1 MGEVIKAVVPVAGA
15 GTRLLPVT
23 KSQPKEM
30 LPVGRKP
37 VVQYV
42 VEEIE
47 RAGLKHVIFVTGRK
61 KVAIEDHFDHDPEL
75 ARLLK
80 ANGKMDLLAGLSFEE
95 NGSSFSYVRQG
106 QPRGLADA
114 ILTARHLVGNEDFVV
129 ALGDA
134 IIENRGGEEL
144 LTKLIRYHQQNAAAA
159 TIAVEEVTDDE
170 VSKYGIVTP
179 GATNGSFFRVTGVVE
194 KPSAEE
200 APSRLAIAAR
210 YVFSPE
216 IFEVIAA
223 TPPRGN
229 GEVYLT
235 DCIRD
240 LIDREQPVYCV
251 KLPPGSKRHDIG
263 NFESFFRAFI
273 HFALADP
280 DYGPALRSFLP
291 NADPQS

>member
-1 MGEVIKAVVPVAGA
+1 MQVTKAVVPAAGA

-37 VVQYV
+37 VIQYV
-42 VEEIE
+42 VEEIG

-61 KVAIEDHFDHDPEL
+61 KVAIEDHFDRDPEL
-75 ARLLK
+75 TRLLRE
-80 ANGKMDLLAGLSFEE
+80 NGKSDLLEALRFEQNGLSV
-95 NGSSFSYVRQG
+95 SYVRQSE
-106 QPRGLADA
+106 PRGLADA

-134 IIENRGGEEL
+134 IIENRAGDEL
-144 LTKLIRYHQQNAAAA
+144 LTKLVRCHEQNAAAA
-159 TIAVEEVTDDE
+159 TIAVEEVTEDE

-179 GATNGSFFRVTGVVE
+179 GATNGAFFRITDVVE
-194 KPSAEE
+194 KPSPQE

-216 IFEVIAA
+216 IFEVIAT
-223 TPPRGN
+223 TPPRAN

-235 DCIRD
+235 DCIRE
-240 LIDREQPVYCV
+240 LVDRELPVYCV
-251 KLPPGSKRHDIG
+251 KLPAGSKRHDIG

-280 DYGPALRSFLP
+280 DYGAALRELVT
-291 NADPQS
+291 DQDV

>member
-1 MGEVIKAVVPVAGA
+1 MGGVTKAVVPVAGA

-42 VEEIE
+42 VEEIG
-47 RAGLKHVIFVTGRK
+47 RAGLKHIIFVTGRK
-61 KVAIEDHFDHDPEL
+61 KVAIEDHFDHDSEL
-75 ARLLK
+75 ARLL
-80 ANGKMDLLAGLSFEE
+80 AENGKMDVLDGLSFEE
-95 NGSSFSYVRQG
+95 DGSSFSYVRQG

-114 ILTARHLVGNEDFVV
+114 ILTAKHLVGNEDFVV

-134 IIENRGGEEL
+134 IIESRAGEEL
-144 LTKLIRYHQQNAAAA
+144 LATLVGYHQQNAAAA
-159 TIAVEEVTDDE
+159 TIAVEEVTEDE

-179 GATNGSFFRVTGVVE
+179 GATNGSFFRVTDIVE
-194 KPSAEE
+194 KPSAKE

-223 TPPRGN
+223 TPPRAN

-235 DCIRD
+235 DCIQDLVDRD
-240 LIDREQPVYCV
+240 LPVYCV

-280 DYGPALRSFLP
+280 EYGPALRSLLP
-291 NADPQS
+291 NADPQG

>member
-1 MGEVIKAVVPVAGA
+1 MAQITKAVVPAAGV

-42 VEEIE
+42 IEEIG
-47 RAGLKHVIFVTGRK
+47 RAGLEHVIFVTGRR
-61 KVAIEDHFDHDPEL
+61 KVAIENHFDRDPEL
-75 ARLLK
+75 TRLLS
-80 ANGKMDLLAGLSFEE
+80 ANGKADLLDTLRFEQNGL
-95 NGSSFSYVRQG
+95 SFSYVRQG
-106 QPRGLADA
+106 EPRGLADA
-114 ILTARHLVGNEDFVV
+114 ILAAKHLVGNEDFVV

-134 IIENRGGEEL
+134 IIENAPGDDEL
-144 LTKLIRYHQQNAAAA
+144 LSKLIRCHQQNAAAA
-159 TIAVEEVTDDE
+159 TIAVEEVSDAE

-179 GATNGSFFRVTGVVE
+179 GATNGSFFRITDVVE
-194 KPSAEE
+194 KPSLEE

-216 IFEVIAA
+216 IFEVIASV
-223 TPPRGN
+223 PPRAN

-240 LIDREQPVYCV
+240 LIVRELPVYCV
-251 KLPPGSKRHDIG
+251 KLPPGTRRHDIG
-263 NFESFFRAFI
+263 NFESFFRAFL
-273 HFALADP
+273 HFALRDP
-280 DYGPALRSFLP
+280 EYGPALRGLL
-291 NADPQS
+291 ADGDA

>member
-1 MGEVIKAVVPVAGA
+1 MAEITKAVVPAAGA

-42 VEEIE
+42 IEEIG
-47 RAGLKHVIFVTGRK
+47 RAGLEHVIFVTGRR
-61 KVAIEDHFDHDPEL
+61 KVAIENHFDRDPEL
-75 ARLLK
+75 TRLLSG
-80 ANGKMDLLAGLSFEE
+80 NGKAHLLDTLRFEQNGL
-95 NGSSFSYVRQG
+95 SFSYVRQG
-106 QPRGLADA
+106 EPRGLADA

-134 IIENRGGEEL
+134 IIENRAGEEL
-144 LTKLIRYHQQNAAAA
+144 LAKLICCHQQNAAAA
-159 TIAVEEVTDDE
+159 TIAVEEVSDAE

-179 GATNGSFFRVTGVVE
+179 GATNGSFFRIVDVVE
-194 KPSAEE
+194 KPSPRE

-216 IFEVIAA
+216 IFEVIASV
-223 TPPRGN
+223 PPRAN

-240 LIDREQPVYCV
+240 LIGRDLPVYCV
-251 KLPPGSKRHDIG
+251 KLPPGTRRHDIG
-263 NFESFFRAFI
+263 NFGSFFRAFV
-273 HFALADP
+273 HFALRDP
-280 DYGPALRSFLP
+280 EFGPALRGLVREL
-291 NADPQS
+291 DV